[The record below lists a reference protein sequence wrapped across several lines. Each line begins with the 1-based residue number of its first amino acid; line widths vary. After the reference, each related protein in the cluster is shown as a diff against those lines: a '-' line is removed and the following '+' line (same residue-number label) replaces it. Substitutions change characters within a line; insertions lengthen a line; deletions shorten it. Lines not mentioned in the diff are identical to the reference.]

1 MSFPRVYVDELLLNW
16 GDRLFHDP
24 LRHVQPPR
32 LSEWALRRDAMHLR
46 EKLMMTLRGAPE
58 VMVKIS
64 NRASGPQGMSVVR
77 RHLKY
82 ISRDGCVELEDQDEC
97 LIAGKQALDA
107 LIEQWHVGGW
117 GIPQE
122 SKRRETLNVLLSMPP
137 GTDRQA
143 VWDAARAFAHET
155 FGDGRPYVFAKHD
168 DEAHPHVH
176 MSVHTRGPDGRRL
189 NPRKRDLHQWR
200 EAFAQQ
206 LRARGV
212 DANATP
218 RMARGQTRRLSKQ
231 AAIWGTLQETPIRS
245 PVIDDRTRH
254 DLWKAHIE
262 TLSAWHQIART
273 LANSNVPKDR
283 AMAIGVVEFVRQMP
297 ICSLG
302 PTNRPQVPG
311 SLPWPTQ
318 STERGRSPAVP
329 DLQLDRSR
337 LPSLDVER

>member
-32 LSEWALRRDAMHLR
+32 LSEWAFHRDAMHLR

-82 ISRDGCVELEDQDEC
+82 ISRDGCVELEGQDEC

-137 GTDRQA
+137 GY
-143 VWDAARAFAHET
+143 
-155 FGDGRPYVFAKHD
+155 RP
-168 DEAHPHVH
+168 
-176 MSVHTRGPDGRRL
+176 
-189 NPRKRDLHQWR
+189 
-200 EAFAQQ
+200 
-206 LRARGV
+206 
-212 DANATP
+212 
-218 RMARGQTRRLSKQ
+218 
-231 AAIWGTLQETPIRS
+231 
-245 PVIDDRTRH
+245 
-254 DLWKAHIE
+254 
-262 TLSAWHQIART
+262 
-273 LANSNVPKDR
+273 
-283 AMAIGVVEFVRQMP
+283 
-297 ICSLG
+297 
-302 PTNRPQVPG
+302 PG
-311 SLPWPTQ
+311 SMG
-318 STERGRSPAVP
+318 RGTGICTRNFW
-329 DLQLDRSR
+329 
-337 LPSLDVER
+337 